1 MRLDDVMFILKSIP
15 LFRQVDTEALRI
27 LAFSATRRQ
36 LRAGDILFR
45 RGDHSDG
52 GYLVIEGE
60 ISLDRLDDGAPSPH
74 VFGAGTLIGQSALFT
89 TIERPGTAIARETA
103 SVLVFTRELMRKVLD
118 AYPQSAVALHNALT
132 EQARQFSGAIAA
144 TRLPG

>member
-15 LFRQVDTEALRI
+15 LFRQVDTEAMRI

-45 RGDHSDG
+45 HGDHSDG
-52 GYLVIEGE
+52 GFLVIEGE
-60 ISLDRLDDGAPSPH
+60 IVIDRMDDGAPSPH
-74 VFGAGTLIGQSALFT
+74 VFSVGTLIGQNALFT
-89 TIERPGTAIARETA
+89 TIERTGTAIAREGA

-118 AYPQSAVALHNALT
+118 AYPQSAVVLQKALA
-132 EQARQFSGAIAA
+132 EQARQLSSAISA